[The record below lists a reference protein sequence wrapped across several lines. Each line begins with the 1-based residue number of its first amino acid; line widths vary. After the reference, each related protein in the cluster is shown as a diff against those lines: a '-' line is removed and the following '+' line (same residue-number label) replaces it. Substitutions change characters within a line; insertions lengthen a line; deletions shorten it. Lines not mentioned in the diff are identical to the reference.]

1 VPTGS
6 ILHYFWLLL
15 GMGALSLLTPCVFP
29 MIPIT
34 VSFFTKNSSR
44 TRRGA
49 VKLAIMYGLGI
60 MLTFVALGMS
70 LAIIFGASGWA
81 FSFYSFQRA

>member
-1 VPTGS
+1 
-6 ILHYFWLLL
+6 
-15 GMGALSLLTPCVFP
+15 
-29 MIPIT
+29 
-34 VSFFTKNSSR
+34 
-44 TRRGA
+44 
-49 VKLAIMYGLGI
+49 MYGLGI